1 MNGCLVPIVILQ
13 EDMTLRQSWLWLNI
27 RVFQGRLTFG
37 TAFAGT
43 LIRSVLIVTAHGLA
57 LAIMKRA

>member
-27 RVFQGRLTFG
+27 RVFQGRLTAIIDEHFYFTL
-37 TAFAGT
+37 TAVSKHKQDA
-43 LIRSVLIVTAHGLA
+43 
-57 LAIMKRA
+57 